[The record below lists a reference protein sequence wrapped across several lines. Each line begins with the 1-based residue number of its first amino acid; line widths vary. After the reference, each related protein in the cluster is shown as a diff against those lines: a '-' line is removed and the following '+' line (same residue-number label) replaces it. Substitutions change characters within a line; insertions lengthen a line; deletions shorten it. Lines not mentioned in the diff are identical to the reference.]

1 MCRARI
7 SHPSDAP
14 SQPVV
19 RAGRRTEKSHSMF
32 SSLRLFRVRF
42 NTCRKA
48 AYIYGYC
55 RVARDFCIGEKK
67 NNVHDK
73 NAPCPIPIVDGWA
86 YTECVCV
93 CVAQCSR
100 STDTGR
106 TSKAASIPYRIG
118 LSNNLQSERHSISMI
133 LQKQDDFQSCRSVFH
148 S

>member
-14 SQPVV
+14 SQAVV
-19 RAGRRTEKSHSMF
+19 RAGRRTEKSLSMF
-32 SSLRLFRVRF
+32 SSFRVRF

-86 YTECVCV
+86 YIRLYTVCV

-118 LSNNLQSERHSISMI
+118 FSNNLQSERHSISMI
-133 LQKQDDFQSCRSVFH
+133 LQKQDDFQSCRCDFH